1 MDDIRVKLPI
11 VSFEHKE
18 LILKALN
25 YYRLSGIEFS
35 YASDDVIFNV
45 SNLIDIIE
53 MKAELIEIKED

>member
-11 VSFEHKE
+11 VSLEHKE